1 MRKIIAIYKREMKYY
16 FQSIAAYVS
25 ISVFLAVSGYFF
37 SSIFKYY
44 NFLSL
49 EVRRTASV
57 TPQLNLIDGIMRP
70 LLGNISILIL
80 FILPILTMRLFSE
93 EKKQG
98 TFELLMT
105 YPVSESAIIAGKY
118 LSALTIF
125 TIMLAG
131 TLLYP
136 LLLMIYTEPE
146 LMPIASGYLGLF
158 LMGSSFIAMGLFF
171 SSLSENQ
178 LVAGVLTM
186 GTALL
191 FLLIGWLAP
200 IIDPRLFNFISQF
213 SILFHFESF
222 AKGIID
228 SKDISYYILLTSF
241 FLFMSKKSLDSTR
254 YKT

>member
-49 EVRRTASV
+49 EARRTASV
-57 TPQLNLIDGIMRP
+57 TSQLNLIDGIMRP

-105 YPVSESAIIAGKY
+105 YPVSESSVIAGKF

-125 TIMLAG
+125 SFMLAG

-136 LLLMIYTEPE
+136 LLLMVYTEPE
-146 LMPIASGYLGLF
+146 LGIGIQMIKVDYY
-158 LMGSSFIAMGLFF
+158 MM
-171 SSLSENQ
+171 
-178 LVAGVLTM
+178 TM
-186 GTALL
+186 GEVN
-191 FLLIGWLAP
+191 IV
-200 IIDPRLFNFISQF
+200 S
-213 SILFHFESF
+213 ESF
-222 AKGIID
+222 D
-228 SKDISYYILLTSF
+228 EDIYLTTDFSA
-241 FLFMSKKSLDSTR
+241 LDMSPSD
-254 YKT
+254 

>member
-1 MRKIIAIYKREMKYY
+1 MQKIIAIYKHEMKYY
-16 FQSIAAYVS
+16 FQSISAYVS
-25 ISVFLAVSGYFF
+25 ISVFLAISGYFF

-49 EVRRTASV
+49 EVRRTASISS
-57 TPQLNLIDGIMRP
+57 QLNLIDGIMRP

-80 FILPILTMRLFSE
+80 FTLPILTMRLFSE

-105 YPVSESAIIAGKY
+105 YPVSESAVITGKF

-125 TIMLAG
+125 TVMLAG

-136 LLLMIYTEPE
+136 ILLIIYTDPE
-146 LMPIASGYLGLF
+146 LMPIISGYLGLF
-158 LMGSSFIAMGLFF
+158 LMGSTFISMGLFF

-178 LVAGVLTM
+178 LVSGILTL
-186 GTALL
+186 GTALV

-200 IIDPRLFNFISQF
+200 ILDPTLYKSVSHL
-213 SILFHFESF
+213 SILFHFEPFS
-222 AKGIID
+222 KGIID
-228 SKDISYYILLTSF
+228 SKDISYYIFLTSL

-254 YKT
+254 HKT